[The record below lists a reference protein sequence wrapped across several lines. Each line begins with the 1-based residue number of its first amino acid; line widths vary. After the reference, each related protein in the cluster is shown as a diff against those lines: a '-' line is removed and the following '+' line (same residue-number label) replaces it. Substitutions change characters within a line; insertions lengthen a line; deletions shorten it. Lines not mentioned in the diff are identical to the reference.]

1 MVDFLRSKYLHA
13 IFLWFKEKWSP
24 NNECWLKLTKRR
36 SKVQLLMC
44 FNFGPMKTIFP
55 KTVSQWEFDYV
66 LFKNL
71 PRIIAACDF
80 SPSSFKLKIGI
91 LPPLKNK
98 YPNLKITFHIKP
110 KFFSWVKLL
119 QNLLLTKY
127 LMSVAA
133 VLRNSYTP
141 NETLFISVYLF
152 NYYFVIYEI
161 YSKLYLWF
169 QVNEQ
174 NWRFQFSKEFQGS
187 PPEVFFGKWVLR
199 ICRKFTGENP
209 CWSLISVNLLHI
221 FRVLLYKNISE
232 GLLLD
237 IKVKES
243 LW

>member
-1 MVDFLRSKYLHA
+1 
-13 IFLWFKEKWSP
+13 
-24 NNECWLKLTKRR
+24 
-36 SKVQLLMC
+36 MC
-44 FNFGPMKTIFP
+44 FNFGPMKNIFP

-80 SPSSFKLKIGI
+80 SPSSFRLKIGI

-98 YPNLKITFHIKP
+98 HPNLKITFHIKP

-141 NETLFISVYLF
+141 NETLFISVYVF

-174 NWRFQFSKEFQGS
+174 N
-187 PPEVFFGKWVLR
+187 
-199 ICRKFTGENP
+199 
-209 CWSLISVNLLHI
+209 
-221 FRVLLYKNISE
+221 
-232 GLLLD
+232 
-237 IKVKES
+237 
-243 LW
+243 

>member
-44 FNFGPMKTIFP
+44 FNFGPMKNIFP

-91 LPPLKNK
+91 LPPSKNK
-98 YPNLKITFHIKP
+98 YPNLKITFHTKP

-174 NWRFQFSKEFQGS
+174 N
-187 PPEVFFGKWVLR
+187 
-199 ICRKFTGENP
+199 
-209 CWSLISVNLLHI
+209 
-221 FRVLLYKNISE
+221 
-232 GLLLD
+232 
-237 IKVKES
+237 
-243 LW
+243 